1 MVRVPFGGDVAGPAA
16 TSQSPARLR
25 CGVSRY
31 AGDRRLGARSRAQ
44 RGPAFPGSD
53 LGLAPVVVARAGA
66 AMAVSNYRM
75 RGRSGAVPDQASRTC
90 EESVRLRSGGTTCRS
105 GPRSRP
111 ARVGAA
117 AMGARLAARRDL
129 TVEVGAVVLGCSRW
143 SGSSRDNGQEKAGS
157 SGWGRRVGNPAPG
170 RSGER
175 PSRAVI
181 RVHDRGQSHVT
192 ALARALLCGARR
204 SPGQD
209 PSERGKFV
217 VRSTET
223 AISDRSRAGDQ
234 RLWDGS
240 RASAAPASAAA
251 TVAGCRARSAER
263 GQGRAA
269 SSTATVA
276 VRTRGRTRFG

>member
-143 SGSSRDNGQEKAGS
+143 SGSSRDNGQE
-157 SGWGRRVGNPAPG
+157 PG